1 MRRIVEFEVEFPF
14 ITNEK
19 VSLSLGMRLGWIVFF
34 SCIDK
39 ILFLMVNWRNENEV
53 WEWNISLDINVNKRT
68 SR

>member
-34 SCIDK
+34 SYIDK